1 MEVIE
6 AKLNK
11 PLEADRS
18 TDSHMKAH
26 QAVVEEVQRLQE
38 EIDKLQTSFSDQLG
52 SAAVDGTADQLAMQS
67 TLTVLSQR
75 MATIQ
80 MKASGERQLLEERVS
95 DRLEEQHQ
103 EQTLQHYLNQAD
115 QMDQWLLSTREALTS
130 FLLPSAE
137 EDTIFELAFL
147 LLLLQNMLHEIE
159 QKVVALSEL
168 TMRSESLLLE
178 GRQETRMDMR
188 EDTEQLARKLRTL
201 KGSLLELQRMLQ
213 DKHINIQVSE
223 SDSTLSQGPSVQ
235 DCLVQAHTT
244 HSQHHQDSLQRQR
257 LKEQLAEQK
266 KLLQS
271 VASRGEEILIKQASP
286 SSVSM
291 TEPFSPEILLEREI
305 RAAQYQMRQ
314 RWESLRKELST
325 KLQLL
330 QKTLEQDHKQQVYSR
345 TAAGTLF
352 KGEMGKTEDKSSLK
366 MLYEVFS
373 QTMKEMSCQTG
384 ASEGKV
390 ILMEQHLY
398 QAVSATSSWLDGVE
412 NTLFSGPVLL
422 TENAETQLQN
432 QEALGKDVSE
442 VTGEVSHSRGLLG
455 QPTGLCAEDQVL
467 LEDTLDCLTERLQTL
482 DSALERRCE
491 HMRTRMQ
498 ELTAYQVS
506 EAEEGLRKFEQ
517 RITQLKTRGTEL
529 QAEQMSTN
537 EMLKLQDAYE
547 ELMMTVGSRR
557 SGLNQNMALKG
568 QYERALQDLADMVGT
583 AQDKM
588 AGDQRVIASSVE
600 EVQILIDK
608 HKEFFQGLESHMI
621 LTETF
626 FRKISGLVVPREKQA
641 LEERLTQ
648 AQGVL
653 KQAHRRGVELE
664 YILETW
670 SRLVP
675 DYQALCMQLEAVE
688 GSIPTVGLVEE
699 TEESLTER
707 SSLYQSL
714 KGRLTEHQHKL
725 SQVLEEGKRLQ
736 LSVCCP
742 GLDTQLTML
751 GEHWPR
757 CTVHWM
763 YQKESSELIGW
774 LQSAAVVPQEM
785 EARRDHLSAFLD
797 FCKEVESHSSLKNSV
812 LTEGNQLLRLKR
824 VGTTALRSDLAH
836 IDLEWTQL
844 LTLIPGVQ
852 EKLHQLQMEKLA
864 SRHAISELV
873 NWMSLM
879 ENVIGED
886 EENLKGAVGSTVI
899 QDYLQ
904 KYKGFRVDVRCKQL
918 TVDFVNQ
925 SVLQISDQD
934 VESKR
939 SDQTDF
945 AEKLGVM
952 NRRWQ
957 LLQGLI
963 TERVQFLETLLE
975 AWLNYENNIQGLKT
989 WLLAQEERL
998 KRKPRIEDLTSVQNA
1013 LNDCQEMEEKVKEKE
1028 GEVERVEEQACALI
1042 QNKTDEACAV
1052 VMETLQAVN
1061 HTWANL
1067 DHLIGQ
1073 LKISLVSVLDQW
1085 NLYKLSSEEMN
1096 GYLMEGR
1103 YSVSRFR
1110 LLTGS
1115 LEAVQLQVESH
1126 QSLQEELEKQ
1136 EGSLRK
1142 FGSVTHQLL
1151 KECHPSVSDSLNNTL
1166 KDVNARW
1173 SSLLEEISECLRSSK
1188 ALLQLWQHYKELYGK
1203 SSSSV
1208 QLQEEQADRLLET
1221 ACTKDITDEEVST
1234 WIQDCSE
1241 LLRAQAPV
1249 KASLQV
1255 IQELGDQ
1262 LKQQVETSAASAV
1275 QSDHLSLTQRLA
1287 TVEQALSRQLTTL
1300 QTGVQ
1305 DYETFS
1311 EQLGALGRWMVEA
1324 EEALKVQDPNGS
1336 SDLSII
1342 QDRMEEL
1349 KRQILR
1355 FSSMAHD
1362 LEHLNEL
1369 GYRLPLN
1376 DIEIKC
1382 MQNLNRSWSA
1392 ANTQT
1397 TERFSKLQSFL
1408 LQQQTFLEK
1417 CETWMEFLVQ
1427 TEEKLAVEISGNY
1440 QSLMEQQRAHK
1451 LFQAEMFSRQQ
1462 ILHSIISDGQRMLA
1476 QGQVDD
1482 RDEFNLKLS
1491 LLSNQ
1496 WQGVVR
1502 RAQQRQGIIDSLI
1515 RQWQRYRDMSEKL
1528 RKWLVEVSHP
1538 AEALLAGAPVPLQQ
1552 TRSMLDAVQ
1561 IKEKVLQRQQGSYI
1575 LTVEAGKQLL
1585 LSADSRAEVSLQG
1598 ELTDIQD
1605 RWRCATICLEEQ
1617 RRELD
1622 NLMKD
1627 WETCE
1632 RGIEGSLEKLR
1643 EFKRQFSQPLPD
1655 HHEDL
1660 QAEQMRC
1667 KDLEKTFDGWTEDLA
1682 HLTVLRESLSSY
1694 ISAED
1699 LSVLQERME
1708 LLQRQ
1713 WEEICHQ
1720 LSLRQQQV
1728 GEKLNEWVVFKEKN
1742 RELCDWLTQM
1752 ESKVS
1757 QNRDVRIEEMIEK
1770 LRKDYYEEIAVAQE
1784 NKQQLHQLG
1793 ERLARASHE
1802 TKASEIEHK
1811 LSMVGERW
1819 QHLLDLIGARLK
1831 KLRETLVAVQQLD
1844 KNMISL
1850 RSWLTHI
1857 ETELSRPILYDN
1869 CDSQEIQ
1876 RKLDLQQVNTVSIA
1890 WWYVYAASPT
1900 PIVIVSATVIQ
1911 LIEETWRL
1919 WQKFLEDFMHFEEWL
1934 VTSEKTAA
1942 LPNSSGVL
1950 YTVAKEELK
1959 KFEAFQR
1966 QVHESLTQLETI
1978 NKQYRRLARENR
1990 TDSSCRLREMSHDGN
2005 QRWDNLQKRVA
2016 SILRRLK
2023 HFISQREEFE
2033 TARESVVVWLTEMD
2047 LQLTNIEHF
2056 SECDIQA
2063 KIKQLRAFQQEI
2075 SLTTGKVEHIIH
2087 QGEVLL
2093 EKSEPLDAA
2102 VIEEELE
2109 ELRRYY
2115 QEVFGRVE
2123 NYYKKLIRL
2132 PVKYD
2137 VSFSDRE
2144 IELDEPGDLS
2154 SIPLSEQLGDCLSS
2168 PLPSLTAPL
2177 RTGAERSGR
2186 GSPATV
2192 DSIPLEWD
2200 HDYDLR
2206 KRLESASRDLGL
2218 ASDHGEHGE
2227 EGSYQGSAS
2236 ASRLRPLNREVYAFK
2251 PLSNR
2256 IPIFQSSG
2264 EGGTL
2269 DTHILQLDRVL
2280 DTSRLHLQQTENII
2294 RSRTPTGPELDASYM
2309 GYMRLLGECRSSI
2322 DTVKR
2327 VGYELKGEGDK
2338 ALGLADPNDDESQT
2352 TGVIQ
2357 RWELLQAQALS
2368 KEIRLKQNLQQWQ
2381 QFNSDLN
2388 AVWVWLEQ
2396 AGEELE
2402 QQRRLDLSTDIQTIE
2417 LRIKKLKELQKAV
2430 DKRKATVLSINL
2442 CSAEFVQSTT
2452 EESQDLQARLK
2463 EMNNRWDRLGTSL
2476 GEWRAAL
2483 QKALMQCHDFHEMS
2497 HGLLLWLENIDR
2509 RRNEIVPIDP
2519 IQDRNTLHEHHKTL
2533 LKIRCELLD
2542 TQRKVLS
2549 LQDMSLQLLVNSEGS
2564 DCLEAKEKVHVIGNR
2579 LKLLFKEVTRDLR
2592 ELEKILDI
2600 TSSQQDLSTWSSADE
2615 LDTTSGSI
2623 SPVSGR
2629 STPSRRRSVTYSNPP
2644 DMVTWC
2650 PTRRK
2655 GKSSSS
2661 SSSHFLY
2668 RVLWVAVPF
2677 QLLFLLLL
2685 VGMVCLPMC
2694 EGDFDCSQ
2702 SNNFARSF
2710 HPMLQYTNGPPP
2722 V

>member
-1 MEVIE
+1 
-6 AKLNK
+6 
-11 PLEADRS
+11 
-18 TDSHMKAH
+18 
-26 QAVVEEVQRLQE
+26 
-38 EIDKLQTSFSDQLG
+38 
-52 SAAVDGTADQLAMQS
+52 
-67 TLTVLSQR
+67 
-75 MATIQ
+75 
-80 MKASGERQLLEERVS
+80 
-95 DRLEEQHQ
+95 
-103 EQTLQHYLNQAD
+103 
-115 QMDQWLLSTREALTS
+115 
-130 FLLPSAE
+130 
-137 EDTIFELAFL
+137 
-147 LLLLQNMLHEIE
+147 
-159 QKVVALSEL
+159 
-168 TMRSESLLLE
+168 
-178 GRQETRMDMR
+178 
-188 EDTEQLARKLRTL
+188 
-201 KGSLLELQRMLQ
+201 
-213 DKHINIQVSE
+213 
-223 SDSTLSQGPSVQ
+223 
-235 DCLVQAHTT
+235 
-244 HSQHHQDSLQRQR
+244 
-257 LKEQLAEQK
+257 
-266 KLLQS
+266 
-271 VASRGEEILIKQASP
+271 
-286 SSVSM
+286 
-291 TEPFSPEILLEREI
+291 
-305 RAAQYQMRQ
+305 
-314 RWESLRKELST
+314 
-325 KLQLL
+325 
-330 QKTLEQDHKQQVYSR
+330 
-345 TAAGTLF
+345 
-352 KGEMGKTEDKSSLK
+352 
-366 MLYEVFS
+366 
-373 QTMKEMSCQTG
+373 
-384 ASEGKV
+384 
-390 ILMEQHLY
+390 
-398 QAVSATSSWLDGVE
+398 
-412 NTLFSGPVLL
+412 
-422 TENAETQLQN
+422 
-432 QEALGKDVSE
+432 
-442 VTGEVSHSRGLLG
+442 
-455 QPTGLCAEDQVL
+455 
-467 LEDTLDCLTERLQTL
+467 
-482 DSALERRCE
+482 
-491 HMRTRMQ
+491 MQ
-498 ELTAYQVS
+498 ELTAYQTESQLVLADLTDTKCQILQTLAGATDRPGS
-506 EAEEGLRKFEQ
+506 KQLEVIAEAEEGLREFEQ

-547 ELMMTVGSRR
+547 ELVMTVGSRR
-557 SGLNQNMALKG
+557 SSLNQNMALKG
-568 QYERALQDLADMVGT
+568 QYERALQDLADLVDT

-600 EVQILIDK
+600 EVQILLDK
-608 HKEFFQGLESHMI
+608 HKEFFQSLESHMI

-641 LEERLTQ
+641 LEEILTL

-653 KQAHRRGVELE
+653 KQAHRRGVALE

-670 SRLVP
+670 SRLLP

-714 KGRLTEHQHKL
+714 KGRLMEHQHKL

-742 GLDTQLTML
+742 GLDTKLTVL
-751 GEHWPR
+751 GEHWLSNTAKVNKELQR
-757 CTVHWM
+757 LEAILKHWTR

-774 LQSAAVVPQEM
+774 LQSALERLDFWNNQAVVVPQEM
-785 EARRDHLSAFLD
+785 ETRRDHLSTFLD
-797 FCKEVESHSSLKNSV
+797 FCKEVESRSSLKNSV

-824 VGTTALRSDLAH
+824 VGTAALRSDLAR
-836 IDLEWTQL
+836 IDSEWTQL

-873 NWMSLM
+873 NWISLM

-886 EENLKGAVGSTVI
+886 EENMKGAVGSTVI

-904 KYKGFRVDVRCKQL
+904 KYKGFRVDVSCKQL
-918 TVDFVNQ
+918 TVYFVNQ

-934 VESKR
+934 VESRR

-989 WLLAQEERL
+989 WLLTQEGRL

-1085 NLYKLSSEEMN
+1085 SLYKLSSEEMN

-1115 LEAVQLQVESH
+1115 LEAVQLQVESL

-1151 KECHPSVSDSLNNTL
+1151 NECHPSVSDSLNNTL

-1173 SSLLEEISECLRSSK
+1173 SSLLEEISERLKSSK

-1262 LKQQVETSAASAV
+1262 LKQQVDTSTASAV

-1311 EQLGALGRWMVEA
+1311 EQLGSLGRWMVEG
-1324 EEALKVQDPNGS
+1324 EEALKIQDPNSS

-1362 LEHLNEL
+1362 LERLNEL

-1376 DIEIKC
+1376 DIEIKR

-1392 ANTQT
+1392 ANAQT

-1427 TEEKLAVEISGNY
+1427 TEKKLAVEISGNY

-1482 RDEFNLKLS
+1482 RDEFNQKLL

-1528 RKWLVEVSHP
+1528 RKWLVDISHP

-1552 TRSMLDAVQ
+1552 ARSMLDAVQ

-1598 ELTDIQD
+1598 ELTDIQE
-1605 RWRCATICLEEQ
+1605 RWRHATICLEEQ

-1622 NLMKD
+1622 KLDKD

-1643 EFKRQFSQPLPD
+1643 EFKRQFSQSLPD

-1660 QAEQMRC
+1660 QVEQMRC

-1708 LLQRQ
+1708 LLHRQ

-1728 GEKLNEWVVFKEKN
+1728 GEKLSEWAVFKEKN
-1742 RELCDWLTQM
+1742 RELSDWLTQM

-1757 QNRDVRIEEMIEK
+1757 QNGDVRIEEMIEK

-1784 NKQQLHQLG
+1784 NKQQLYQLG
-1793 ERLARASHE
+1793 ERLAKASHE
-1802 TKASEIEHK
+1802 NKASEIEHK

-1857 ETELSRPILYDN
+1857 ETELSRPILYDT

-1876 RKLDLQQVNTVSIA
+1876 RKLDLQQELQRDIEKHSTSVASALNLCEVLLHDGDVCATDTECDSIQQTTRNLDRRWRRICA
-1890 WWYVYAASPT
+1890 LSMERR
-1900 PIVIVSATVIQ
+1900 
-1911 LIEETWRL
+1911 LKIEETWRL
-1919 WQKFLEDFMHFEEWL
+1919 WQEIIEDFMRFEEWL

-1959 KFEAFQR
+1959 KFEAFQC
-1966 QVHESLTQLETI
+1966 QSHESLTQLETI

-2023 HFISQREEFE
+2023 HFVSQREEFE
-2033 TARESVVVWLTEMD
+2033 TARDSVVVWLTEMD

-2056 SECDIQA
+2056 SECDIRA

-2075 SLTTGKVEHIIH
+2075 SLTTGKVEHIFH

-2093 EKSEPLDAA
+2093 QKSEPLDAA
-2102 VIEEELE
+2102 VIEDELE

-2123 NYYKKLIRL
+2123 RYYKKLIRL
-2132 PVKYD
+2132 PLTGEEYD
-2137 VSFSDRE
+2137 VSFSDKE

-2154 SIPLSEQLGDCLSS
+2154 SIPWNERLGDCLSS

-2177 RTGAERSGR
+2177 RTGAERSGM
-2186 GSPATV
+2186 GTPASM

-2206 KRLESASRDLGL
+2206 KRLESASGALGL
-2218 ASDHGEHGE
+2218 ASEHEEHGE

-2236 ASRLRPLNREVYAFK
+2236 ASAL
-2251 PLSNR
+2251 
-2256 IPIFQSSG
+2256 SG

-2269 DTHILQLDRVL
+2269 DSHILQLDRVL
-2280 DTSRLHLQQTENII
+2280 DPSQLHLQQTENVI

-2338 ALGLADPNDDESQT
+2338 ASGLADPIDDDSQT
-2352 TGVIQ
+2352 AGVIQ

-2368 KEIRLKQNLQQWQ
+2368 KEMRLKQNLQQWQ

-2388 AVWVWLEQ
+2388 AVWAWLEQ

-2442 CSAEFVQSTT
+2442 CSAEFVQSAT
-2452 EESQDLQARLK
+2452 EESQDLKARLK

-2519 IQDRNTLHEHHKTL
+2519 IQDSNTLHEHHKTL
-2533 LKIRCELLD
+2533 LKIRCELLE

-2579 LKLLFKEVTRDLR
+2579 LKLLFKEVTRDLK
-2592 ELEKILDI
+2592 ELEKILDMN
-2600 TSSQQDLSTWSSADE
+2600 SSQQDLSTWSSADE
-2615 LDTTSGSI
+2615 LESGSI

-2629 STPSRRRSVTYSNPP
+2629 STPSRRRSQRGKCSMSQQTSGPSVSSPHRSHRFP
-2644 DMVTWC
+2644 VAGSASS
-2650 PTRRK
+2650 PSEAER
-2655 GKSSSS
+2655 KSSLSS
-2661 SSSHFLY
+2661 SRFLY
-2668 RVLWVAVPF
+2668 HVLWVAVPL

-2685 VGMVCLPMC
+2685 VVMVCLVPVC

>member
-1 MEVIE
+1 M
-6 AKLNK
+6 
-11 PLEADRS
+11 
-18 TDSHMKAH
+18 
-26 QAVVEEVQRLQE
+26 LQ
-38 EIDKLQTSFSDQLG
+38 
-52 SAAVDGTADQLAMQS
+52 
-67 TLTVLSQR
+67 
-75 MATIQ
+75 
-80 MKASGERQLLEERVS
+80 
-95 DRLEEQHQ
+95 
-103 EQTLQHYLNQAD
+103 
-115 QMDQWLLSTREALTS
+115 
-130 FLLPSAE
+130 
-137 EDTIFELAFL
+137 
-147 LLLLQNMLHEIE
+147 EIE

-178 GRQETRMDMR
+178 GRQETWLDMR

-213 DKHINIQVSE
+213 DKHINIQDQEDRE

-235 DCLVQAHTT
+235 DRLVQAHTT
-244 HSQHHQDSLQRQR
+244 LSQHHQDSLQRQR
-257 LKEQLAEQK
+257 ELEEQLAEQK

-271 VASRGEEILIKQASP
+271 VASRGEEMLIKQASP

-291 TEPFSPEILLEREI
+291 TEPFSPEILLERET

-314 RWESLRKELST
+314 RWESLRKDLRT

-352 KGEMGKTEDKSSLK
+352 KGGMGKTEDTSSLK
-366 MLYEVFS
+366 TLYEGFS
-373 QTMKEMSCQTG
+373 QTMEEMSCQTG

-390 ILMEQHLY
+390 IPMEQHLY

-455 QPTGLCAEDQVL
+455 QPTGLCVEDQVL
-467 LEDTLDCLTERLQTL
+467 LEDALDCLTERLQTL

-498 ELTAYQVS
+498 ELTYYQMESQLLLADLTDTKCQILQTLAGATDRPGSKQLEVIA
-506 EAEEGLRKFEQ
+506 EAEEGLREFEQ

-547 ELMMTVGSRR
+547 ELVMTVGSRR
-557 SGLNQNMALKG
+557 SSLNQNMALKG
-568 QYERALQDLADMVGT
+568 QYERALQDLADLMDT

-600 EVQILIDK
+600 EVQILLDK

-641 LEERLTQ
+641 LEEILTL

-688 GSIPTVGLVEE
+688 GSIPTGGLVEE

-714 KGRLTEHQHKL
+714 KGRLMEHQHKL

-742 GLDTQLTML
+742 GLDTKLAVL
-751 GEHWPR
+751 GEHWLSNTTKVNKELQR
-757 CTVHWM
+757 LEAILKYWTR

-774 LQSAAVVPQEM
+774 LQSALERLDFWNNQAAVVPQEM
-785 EARRDHLSAFLD
+785 ETRRDLLSAFLV
-797 FCKEVESHSSLKNSV
+797 FCKEVESRSSLKNSV

-824 VGTTALRSDLAH
+824 VGTAALRSDLAR
-836 IDLEWTQL
+836 IDSEWTQL

-934 VESKR
+934 VESRR

-989 WLLAQEERL
+989 WLLTQEERL

-1028 GEVERVEEQACALI
+1028 SEVERVEEQACALI

-1085 NLYKLSSEEMN
+1085 SLYKLSSEEMN

-1115 LEAVQLQVESH
+1115 LEAVQLQVESL

-1151 KECHPSVSDSLNNTL
+1151 NECHPSVSDSLNKTL

-1173 SSLLEEISECLRSSK
+1173 SSLLEEISERLRSSK

-1241 LLRAQAPV
+1241 LLRSQAPV

-1262 LKQQVETSAASAV
+1262 LKQQVDTSAASAV
-1275 QSDHLSLTQRLA
+1275 QSDHLSLTQRLV

-1300 QTGVQ
+1300 QMGVQ
-1305 DYETFS
+1305 DYETFN
-1311 EQLGALGRWMVEA
+1311 EQLGSLGRWMVEG

-1362 LEHLNEL
+1362 LERLNEL

-1376 DIEIKC
+1376 DTEIKR

-1392 ANTQT
+1392 ANAQT

-1440 QSLMEQQRAHK
+1440 ERLTEQQRAHK

-1502 RAQQRQGIIDSLI
+1502 RAQQRQGVIDSLI

-1538 AEALLAGAPVPLQQ
+1538 AEALLAGVPVPLQQ
-1552 TRSMLDAVQ
+1552 ARSMLDAVQ

-1585 LSADSRAEVSLQG
+1585 LSADSRVEVSLQG
-1598 ELTDIQD
+1598 EVTDIQD
-1605 RWRCATICLEEQ
+1605 RWRHATICLEEQ

-1643 EFKRQFSQPLPD
+1643 EFKRQFSQPLPN

-1667 KDLEKTFDGWTEDLA
+1667 TDLEKTFDGWTEDLA

-1708 LLQRQ
+1708 LLHRQ

-1728 GEKLNEWVVFKEKN
+1728 GEKLNEWAVFKEKN

-1757 QNRDVRIEEMIEK
+1757 QNGDVRIEEMIEK
-1770 LRKDYYEEIAVAQE
+1770 LRKDYYEEIAVSQE
-1784 NKQQLHQLG
+1784 NKQQLYQLG
-1793 ERLARASHE
+1793 ERLSKASHE

-1857 ETELSRPILYDN
+1857 ETELSRPILYDT

-1876 RKLDLQQVNTVSIA
+1876 RKLDLQQELQRDIEKHSTGVASALNLCEVLLHDCDVCTTDTECDSIQQTTRNLDRRWRNVCA
-1890 WWYVYAASPT
+1890 LSMERR
-1900 PIVIVSATVIQ
+1900 
-1911 LIEETWRL
+1911 LKIEETWRL

-1959 KFEAFQR
+1959 KFEAFQC

-2023 HFISQREEFE
+2023 HFINQREEFE
-2033 TARESVVVWLTEMD
+2033 TARDSVVVWLTEMD

-2056 SECDIQA
+2056 SECDIRA

-2075 SLTTGKVEHIIH
+2075 SLTTGKVKHIFH

-2093 EKSEPLDAA
+2093 QKSEPLDAA

-2109 ELRRYY
+2109 ELRRYH
-2115 QEVFGRVE
+2115 QEVFGHVE
-2123 NYYKKLIRL
+2123 RYYKKLIRL
-2132 PVKYD
+2132 PLTGEEYD

-2144 IELDEPGDLS
+2144 IELDEPGHLS
-2154 SIPLSEQLGDCLSS
+2154 SIPWSERLGDCLSS

-2186 GSPATV
+2186 GTPASV

-2206 KRLESASRDLGL
+2206 KRLESASMALGL
-2218 ASDHGEHGE
+2218 ASEHGEHRE

-2236 ASRLRPLNREVYAFK
+2236 ASSL
-2251 PLSNR
+2251 
-2256 IPIFQSSG
+2256 SG
-2264 EGGTL
+2264 ERGTL
-2269 DTHILQLDRVL
+2269 DTHILQVDRVL
-2280 DTSRLHLQQTENII
+2280 DTSRCMMQQTENII

-2338 ALGLADPNDDESQT
+2338 ASGLADTFDDESQT

-2368 KEIRLKQNLQQWQ
+2368 KEMRLKQNLQQWQ

-2388 AVWVWLEQ
+2388 AVWAWLEQ

-2402 QQRRLDLSTDIQTIE
+2402 QQRRLDLSTDIQTIK

-2442 CSAEFVQSTT
+2442 CSAEFVQSAT
-2452 EESQDLQARLK
+2452 EESQDLQGRLK

-2519 IQDRNTLHEHHKTL
+2519 IQDSNTLHEHHKTL

-2579 LKLLFKEVTRDLR
+2579 LKLLFKEVTKDLR
-2592 ELEKILDI
+2592 ELEKTLDI

-2623 SPVSGR
+2623 SPVSSR
-2629 STPSRRRSVTYSNPP
+2629 STPSRRRSVS
-2644 DMVTWC
+2644 
-2650 PTRRK
+2650 RRWVR
-2655 GKSSSS
+2655 
-2661 SSSHFLY
+2661 FL
-2668 RVLWVAVPF
+2668 PF
-2677 QLLFLLLL
+2677 
-2685 VGMVCLPMC
+2685 
-2694 EGDFDCSQ
+2694 
-2702 SNNFARSF
+2702 
-2710 HPMLQYTNGPPP
+2710 
-2722 V
+2722 